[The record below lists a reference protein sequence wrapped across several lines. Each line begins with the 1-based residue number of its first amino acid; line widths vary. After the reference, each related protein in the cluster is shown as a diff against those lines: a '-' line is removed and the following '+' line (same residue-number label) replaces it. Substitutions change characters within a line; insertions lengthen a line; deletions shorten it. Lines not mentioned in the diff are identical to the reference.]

1 MKRLLSAAAPCA
13 LLVLAHAAPA
23 LAQQPPAQTA
33 AAMNQTEAAAKIREA
48 VQKWPTLGRWA
59 ARPARSAFENEE
71 RTAAYFAALDA
82 NGDGKLD
89 SADQA
94 LHHRIAVAMVAANAV
109 GLIMAAD
116 LDGDGEVSREEA
128 KMWSE
133 YRRRQSAAG
142 GDLGVPPGS
151 AYGVVANDAVAEAML
166 SADSDGRISYAGAV
180 AFARARL
187 PVSKFRGWDQAAQI
201 GDLLGFTGAAD
212 TGLTIDGFRA
222 AVAQIQAAAPVSVN
236 SRQMRQAEED
246 LRQAEEKRA
255 RAARCKM
262 PAASEQAKVMLLS
275 AREGDKFSP
284 VAIGSQATEILTA
297 TIEVERGEQPI
308 YLVVKTVRGTLW
320 RFTGATERL
329 ERVVLHASE
338 TGGDEVNPQ
347 QTPLVGATGVPK
359 EKLTFLTDMRCL
371 EYFSRV
377 PSVEATLAAGVVRE
391 GAGREPS
398 IFAGYRVGGFVVPS
412 GKVIEAVS
420 GATIDPPIS
429 SDIDPA
435 QVVASLPP
443 VRFEVLPGA
452 LGLHQLVKS
461 GALRPI
467 GNNEYLVTQ
476 KVRLPAHLDN
486 GRFLVQRGVPDPEGG
501 RPGLCVVREETGKP
515 VDGAVNCR

>member
-1 MKRLLSAAAPCA
+1 MKRLLSAVAPCA

-33 AAMNQTEAAAKIREA
+33 AAYKIREA
-48 VQKWPTLGRWA
+48 VQKWPTLAQWA
-59 ARPARSAFENEE
+59 TARPARSAFENEE
-71 RTAAYFAALDA
+71 TTAAQFAALDA

-89 SADQA
+89 AADQA
-94 LHHRIAVAMVAANAV
+94 LHRRIVAATAAANAV
-109 GLIMAAD
+109 ALIMAVD

-128 KMWSE
+128 KTWSE

-142 GDLGVPPGS
+142 GNRGVPLGA
-151 AYGVVANDAVAEAML
+151 AYDIVAQAML
-166 SADSDGRISYAGAV
+166 SADRDGGMSYAGAV
-180 AFARARL
+180 AFARARQ
-187 PVSKFRGWDQAAQI
+187 PASDFFGRDRDQAVQI

-222 AVAQIQAAAPVSVN
+222 ALAQIQGAVPTSVN
-236 SRQMRQAEED
+236 SMQMRQAEQS

-255 RAARCKM
+255 RADRCKM

-308 YLVVKTVRGTLW
+308 YLVVKTIRGTLW

-338 TGGDEVNPQ
+338 AGGAEVNPR

-359 EKLTFLTDMRCL
+359 EKLTFLTDMSCL

-377 PSVEATLAAGVVRE
+377 PSIEATLAAGVVRE

-443 VRFEVLPGA
+443 VRFEVLPGD
-452 LGLHQLVKS
+452 LGLHQLEKS
-461 GALRPI
+461 GALRQI
-467 GNNEYLVTQ
+467 GSHEYLVTQ
-476 KVRLPAHLDN
+476 KVRLPAHLGY

-515 VDGAVNCR
+515 VDGATDCR